1 MPIRV
6 RRNERDDMTKLL
18 HTVPE
23 AAERTGLGRT
33 TIYALLSSG
42 RLGSVKVGARRLI
55 PAAELERFVESLQ
68 GVQS

>member
-6 RRNERDDMTKLL
+6 RRNERDSMTKLL

-42 RLGSVKVGARRLI
+42 RLGSVKVGTRRLI
-55 PAAELERFVESLQ
+55 PAAELERFVESL
-68 GVQS
+68 GGAE